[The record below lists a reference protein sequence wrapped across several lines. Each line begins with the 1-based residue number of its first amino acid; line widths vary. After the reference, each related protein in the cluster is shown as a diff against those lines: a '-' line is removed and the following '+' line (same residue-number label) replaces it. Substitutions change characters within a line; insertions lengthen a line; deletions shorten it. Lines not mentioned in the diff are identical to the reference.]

1 MTRYY
6 HTIFNL
12 LALSIVI
19 YTGVGVFYRV
29 VRARLTQVDTKTLVV
44 QQHVPDD
51 KGHQKPP
58 LDDYQLIVDRNILG
72 SADTTPEEVEAE
84 EIEALEPTSMK
95 VALLGTVT
103 GNPQNAVAVIEE
115 TGKRKQGLYK
125 VGDSIENAVIKMIL
139 RGKVVLRV
147 ENRDEILTM
156 EEAAAQGAEKKGPG
170 SRPRERGTTTK
181 GRRASRPSERGTTIT
196 VSRSEVEQ
204 SLENVNKLLSEVRVR
219 PHFRNG
225 KPDGLAL
232 SRIKKGSLFAKLGL
246 KNGDVVQGMN
256 DSNIESPDDMMALY
270 KKLKSGSRVKLQI
283 KRRGQTETINY
294 RFR

>member
-1 MTRYY
+1 MTRRY

-19 YTGVGVFYRV
+19 YIGVGVFYRV
-29 VRARLTQVDTKTLVV
+29 VRARIRLRQVDTKTFVV
-44 QQHVPDD
+44 QHIPDD

-58 LDDYQLIVDRNILG
+58 LDDYRLIIDRNIFG
-72 SADTTPEEVEAE
+72 SEDRAPEEVNAE

-95 VALLGTVT
+95 IALLGTVT

-115 TGKRKQGLYK
+115 TDKRKQGLYK
-125 VGDSIENAVIKMIL
+125 VGDSIENAVIKIIL

-156 EEAAAQGAEKKGPG
+156 EEGPA
-170 SRPRERGTTTK
+170 RKTEK
-181 GRRASRPSERGTTIT
+181 GRRASRPRERGTTIT
-196 VSRSEVEQ
+196 VSRLDVEQ
-204 SLENVNKLLSEVRVR
+204 SLKNMNKLLSEVRIR

-225 KPDGLAL
+225 KPDGLAM
-232 SRIKKGSLFAKLGL
+232 SRIKAGSIFAKLGL
-246 KNGDVVQGMN
+246 RNGDIVQGMN
-256 DSNIESPDDMMALY
+256 DSSIESPDDILDLY
-270 KKLKSGSRVKLQI
+270 KKLKSGSRVELQI
-283 KRRGQTETINY
+283 ERKGQTKTINY

>member
-58 LDDYQLIVDRNILG
+58 LDDYQLIVDRNLLG
-72 SADTTPEEVEAE
+72 SPDTTPEEVEAE

-125 VGDSIENAVIKMIL
+125 VGDSIQNAVIKMIL

-156 EEAAAQGAEKKGPG
+156 EEAAAQKAGKKGPG
-170 SRPRERGTTTK
+170 SRGRERGATRRPTK
-181 GRRASRPSERGTTIT
+181 SRTTIT
-196 VSRSEVEQ
+196 VIRSEVEQ
-204 SLENVNKLLSEVRVR
+204 SLENLNKLLSEVRVR

-256 DSNIESPDDMMALY
+256 NSNIESPDDMLALY

>member
-1 MTRYY
+1 MTRRY

-19 YTGVGVFYRV
+19 YIGVGVFYRV
-29 VRARLTQVDTKTLVV
+29 VRARIRQVDTKTFVV
-44 QQHVPDD
+44 QHIPDD

-58 LDDYQLIVDRNILG
+58 LDDYRLIIDRNILG
-72 SADTTPEEVEAE
+72 SEDRAPEEVNAE

-95 VALLGTVT
+95 IALLGTVT

-115 TGKRKQGLYK
+115 TDKKKQGLYK
-125 VGDSIENAVIKMIL
+125 VGDSIQNAVIKIIL

-156 EEAAAQGAEKKGPG
+156 EEAAARKTE
-170 SRPRERGTTTK
+170 K
-181 GRRASRPSERGTTIT
+181 GRRASRPRERGTTIT
-196 VSRSEVEQ
+196 VSRLDIEQ
-204 SLENVNKLLSEVRVR
+204 SLKNMNKLLSEVRIR

-232 SRIKKGSLFAKLGL
+232 SRIKAGSIFAKLGL
-246 KNGDVVQGMN
+246 KNGDIVQGMN
-256 DSNIESPDDMMALY
+256 DSSIESPDDILDLY
-270 KKLKSGSRVKLQI
+270 KKLKSGSRVELQI
-283 KRRGQTETINY
+283 KRKNQTKTINY